1 MSRRLA
7 VLGLSGLML
16 IAMVAG
22 ALRIHRL
29 EQRIAAL
36 ETARA
41 PVALA
46 PVAAVSSPGLDFR
59 WEPAGNDQ
67 MAVQPPHQFPQFPNA
82 PTRHE
87 INGMTYYVVPLA
99 DSGGATSRR

>member
-1 MSRRLA
+1 MGTRLA
-7 VLGLSGLML
+7 VLGLSGLAL

-22 ALRIHRL
+22 ALRIHGL

-46 PVAAVSSPGLDFR
+46 PVAAVSYPGLDFR

-99 DSGGATSRR
+99 DSGGAKNRR